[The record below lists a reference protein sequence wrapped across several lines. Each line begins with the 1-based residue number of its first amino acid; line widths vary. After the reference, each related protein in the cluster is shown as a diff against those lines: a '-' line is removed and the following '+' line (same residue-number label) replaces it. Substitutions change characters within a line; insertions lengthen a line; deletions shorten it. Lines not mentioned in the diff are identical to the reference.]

1 MFWKQGTN
9 ILLSFFLKKAND
21 SSVSELL
28 SIKIEIKMKT
38 TASISSNEK
47 VIREAYRTAEV
58 NDLKAFISL
67 FADDGYFWD
76 VSAGIK
82 YYGEDVAKPV
92 EVYAKAFPDM
102 HRELLKFFV
111 KDDENAVIVE
121 LTLNG
126 THKGPLAVATGGFIP
141 PTNNVINAPCCDVW
155 YLENGK
161 IKKFHCYTAGTI
173 LLGQIGALP
182 NLSAAIEM

>member
-1 MFWKQGTN
+1 
-9 ILLSFFLKKAND
+9 
-21 SSVSELL
+21 
-28 SIKIEIKMKT
+28 MKT
-38 TASISSNEK
+38 GMSQNEK

-58 NDLKAFISL
+58 KDIKGFVSL

-82 YYGEDVAKPV
+82 HAGKDIGKPV
-92 EVYAKAFPDM
+92 EVYAAAFPDM
-102 HRELLKFFV
+102 HRELLKFIV
-111 KDDENAVIVE
+111 KEDENVVIVE

-126 THKGPLAVATGGFIP
+126 THKGPLAMPGGSIP
-141 PTNNVINAPCCDVW
+141 PSNNVISAPCCDVW

-173 LLGQIGALP
+173 LLGQIGVLG
-182 NLSAAIEM
+182 NLSAAIK